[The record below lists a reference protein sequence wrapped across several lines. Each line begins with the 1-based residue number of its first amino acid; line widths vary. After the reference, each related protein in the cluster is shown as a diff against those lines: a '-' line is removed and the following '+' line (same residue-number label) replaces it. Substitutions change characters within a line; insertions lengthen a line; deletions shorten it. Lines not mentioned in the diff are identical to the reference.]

1 MVSEDRGLHTPS
13 SQQVHEGLATYL
25 FCLRMILN
33 LLQFINCEHSAA
45 SLVVSRVL
53 FR

>member
-1 MVSEDRGLHTPS
+1 MVIEDRRMHTPS
-13 SQQVHEGLATYL
+13 SEQVHEGLATYL
-25 FCLRMILN
+25 FRLRMILN
-33 LLQFINCEHSAA
+33 LLQFINSEHNAA